1 VKCARNKVFL
11 HSGKRPFAYPALP
24 GTGGGHSRGGG
35 HLLLCGL
42 LVVAEWR
49 DGQAEHVRGCS
60 PCRPCMSPPPHSLA
74 VPCPVCCVCICVCAC
89 EWGGGRVLFVLFVVA
104 RVQWVVCSPACACSY
119 IGTLRVLLR
128 LRTAGAT
135 AVMPPDLADV
145 ALGHLRFLAK
155 SLVRQDCVFI
165 FATSCYSCNHFT
177 RSWLSCCCCISWRRM
192 QSWGLS

>member
-1 VKCARNKVFL
+1 MEADTCSSVASL
-11 HSGKRPFAYPALP
+11 LWLSGVTGKLSTYVAALP
-24 GTGGGHSRGGG
+24 VDPVCPPPPLPRCSMPR
-35 HLLLCGL
+35 LLCVYLCGC
-42 LVVAEWR
+42 
-49 DGQAEHVRGCS
+49 VRMG
-60 PCRPCMSPPPHSLA
+60 
-74 VPCPVCCVCICVCAC
+74 
-89 EWGGGRVLFVLFVVA
+89 GGGRVLFVLFVVA